1 MVICPS
7 VQTADKVQQRV
18 SSDSIPTGPEVTS
31 KMHLQGTIQA
41 FDKKGQEA
49 ITKLFGHLQDAH
61 NHMAQVAQAVV
72 DLSKVSSPE
81 QFTFV
86 LQLAVR
92 PIIQL
97 KIPPHL
103 SAPTELK
110 FEKERLTQGEITE
123 ERCCYLIVPQPFH
136 PKLSGIAFKHLRCL
150 AAAAH
155 FLIRKKLSNSKYP
168 QLLVAKDFPVAEKK
182 LHLAI
187 SGRKYNPGK
196 KAPKKRRTSDVKTA
210 APKPST
216 SQDQP
221 QGESISE
228 QQPQSKSI
236 TEQQPQGKATT
247 DTQQESVPSQFS
259 SDDSLPDPFATT
271 TKTFEMK
278 DPRSIPKKPKYSLRP
293 KTIHI

>member
-1 MVICPS
+1 MRLHGNI
-7 VQTADKVQQRV
+7 
-18 SSDSIPTGPEVTS
+18 TS
-31 KMHLQGTIQA
+31 

-49 ITKLFGHLQDAH
+49 ITKLFGHLQDAR

-72 DLSKVSSPE
+72 QLSKVSSPE

-110 FEKERLTQGEITE
+110 FEKERLTQEEITE
-123 ERCCYLIVPQPFH
+123 EYCCNLILPQPFH
-136 PKLSGIAFKHLRCL
+136 PKLSGIAFKHPTRYL

-155 FLIRKKLSNSKYP
+155 FLIRKELFNSKYP
-168 QLLVAKDFPVAEKK
+168 QLLVAKDFAVAEKK

-187 SGRKYNPGK
+187 SGRKYDPGK
-196 KAPKKRRTSDVKTA
+196 KAPKKRRTSDGKTV

-216 SQDQP
+216 SQEQP
-221 QGESISE
+221 QSESIFE
-228 QQPQSKSI
+228 QQPQSEPI
-236 TEQQPQGKATT
+236 TEQQPQGKTAN
-247 DTQQESVPSQFS
+247 DTQQEPVPSQFS
-259 SDDSLPDPFATT
+259 SNDSLPDVFAAS

-278 DPRSIPKKPKYSLRP
+278 DPKSIPKKPKYSLRL
-293 KTIHI
+293 KILDI